1 MSDFVNEALSPRNRS
16 LMWNRNVLH
25 LLSCHNKPYL
35 FDLSIPQNIS
45 IHNIFSMHQ
54 NTPTM
59 SATITRNVQHE
70 RL

>member
-1 MSDFVNEALSPRNRS
+1 MSDFVNEALSPRNRP

-35 FDLSIPQNIS
+35 FDLSIHS
-45 IHNIFSMHQ
+45 IFPMHQ

-70 RL
+70 SL